1 MKHLFYNLAWQMARP
16 ILPILLRKRA
26 AAGKEVASRIS
37 ERFGEQ
43 GSSPSRPGAIW
54 LHAVSVGESIAAIAL
69 AKSLAE
75 LIHGAHFII
84 TTNTV
89 AAAAL
94 VEKEAARRPEI
105 DLAHRFVPLDHPGFV
120 DRFLQNYQPLLAIF
134 IESDFWP
141 NLISRSGAAG
151 IMVVF
156 ASAQISRAAFAR
168 WAAKPAAAHQIFSV
182 PHMVFAVSEEQA
194 SHFRQLGTPADRI
207 SVLGSLKTG
216 TVLQPDPTLC
226 RSLKSIIG
234 GRKLFLAA
242 STHTGEDGTII
253 ATAKRLGDGWLTI
266 IAPRHPDRGDSIAA
280 AAGGA
285 AQRSQNAT
293 PAASDPIYIM
303 DIFGEMGSL
312 FSLADVVFLGA
323 SLVPKGGHN
332 PLEPAGFGLPIITG
346 PHIFK
351 NVAEFSGLRDV
362 GVVFDLD
369 DSGDT
374 ETSIELANLI
384 IGLGSD
390 TKRLVEIGRAAKNY
404 AKTADERSKIVADQI
419 TSLLRSQTQSRRV
432 TIPDN

>member
-37 ERFGEQ
+37 ERFGKQ

-69 AKSLAE
+69 VKSLAE
-75 LIHGAHFII
+75 LIHDAHFII

-89 AAAAL
+89 TAAAL
-94 VEKEAARRPEI
+94 VEKEATRRPEI
-105 DLAHRFVPLDHPGFV
+105 DLAHRFVPLDHPDFV
-120 DRFLQNYQPLLAIF
+120 DRFLQNYQPVMAIF
-134 IESDFWP
+134 IESDYWP
-141 NLISRSGAAG
+141 NLILRSGAAG

-156 ASAQISRAAFAR
+156 ASAQMSRAAFAR
-168 WAAKPAAAHQIFSV
+168 WAAKPTAARQIFSV
-182 PHMVFAVSEEQA
+182 PQMVFAVSDEQA

-216 TVLQPDPTLC
+216 TVMQPDPTLC
-226 RSLKSIIG
+226 QSLTSIIG

-242 STHTGEDGTII
+242 STHAGEDGIMI
-253 ATAKRLGDGWLTI
+253 AAAKRLGDDWLTI

-285 AQRSQNAT
+285 PQRSQKAT

-303 DIFGEMGSL
+303 DILGEMGSL

-332 PLEPAGFGLPIITG
+332 PLEPASFGLPIITG

-351 NVAEFSGLRDV
+351 NATEFASLRDV
-362 GVVFDLD
+362 GVVFDLCGSND
-369 DSGDT
+369 K
-374 ETSIELANLI
+374 ETSIELADLI
-384 IGLGSD
+384 IELGND
-390 TKRLVEIGRAAKNY
+390 TKRRVEISRAAKSY
-404 AKTADERSKIVADQI
+404 AATADERSSIVANQI
-419 TSLLRSQTQSRRV
+419 NPLLRSHKQFRRAI
-432 TIPDN
+432 IPDN